1 MKIVGADLMS
11 KRKKLWPALALST
24 SPGEGLQSVWLP
36 TFNQELLNILCGQV
50 GKEPRFHWLSTHPCF
65 PFSTL
70 LMALHLSSDLLPQTS
85 LRLNCF
91 LLENT
96 CSLGFTDREKS
107 PGIHRPWEPP
117 RGQPWDACYSR
128 ESISVLWED
137 LPLFPGHSVLAKKNH
152 LIQAELIISS
162 PSWSW

>member
-1 MKIVGADLMS
+1 MS
-11 KRKKLWPALALST
+11 KRQKLWPALALST

-70 LMALHLSSDLLPQTS
+70 LMALHLSPDLLPQTS
-85 LRLNCF
+85 LRPNCF

-96 CSLGFTDREKS
+96 CSLGFTDVRNHLGFTDHENLPEAS
-107 PGIHRPWEPP
+107 PGMLATLGRVFL
-117 RGQPWDACYSR
+117 YS
-128 ESISVLWED
+128 
-137 LPLFPGHSVLAKKNH
+137 GKT
-152 LIQAELIISS
+152 S
-162 PSWSW
+162 PSSLVTLSWLKRIT